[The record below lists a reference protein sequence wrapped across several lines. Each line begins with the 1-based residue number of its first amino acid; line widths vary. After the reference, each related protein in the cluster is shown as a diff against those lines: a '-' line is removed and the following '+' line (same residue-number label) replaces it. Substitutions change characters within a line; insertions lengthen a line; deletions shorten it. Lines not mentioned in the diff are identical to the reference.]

1 MIKNEKCVSNNGQT
15 YHRKCREEFSEL
27 VEQCYCNTPL
37 MGHEPISPH
46 DAATLSV
53 DVRAQGKFNP
63 NASAPHHCTAQTCQR
78 SQHEA
83 SWHSTDTLTC

>member
-1 MIKNEKCVSNNGQT
+1 MIKNEKCVSNNDQT

-37 MGHEPISPH
+37 MGLEPISPH

-53 DVRAQGKFNP
+53 DVRAQGKFNQRL
-63 NASAPHHCTAQTCQR
+63 CTTSLHSTDVPEKSTWGQLAQL
-78 SQHEA
+78 
-83 SWHSTDTLTC
+83 TDTLTC

>member
-1 MIKNEKCVSNNGQT
+1 MIKNEKCVSNNDQT

-37 MGHEPISPH
+37 MGLEPISPH

-63 NASAPHHCTAQTCQR
+63 NASAPHHCTDVPEKSTWGQLAQL
-78 SQHEA
+78 
-83 SWHSTDTLTC
+83 TDTLTC